1 MIKVK
6 LCEVCGSPISRSDRK
21 FRRFSQ
27 RVWAKIRFCSR
38 QCARVAKRIDPLT
51 RIKRSVV
58 IDEKGCWV
66 WQLYKDKGGYG
77 RILVNYKSRIVP
89 RVVYKLFCGSIPLG
103 RHLHHKCH
111 NRSCCNPR
119 HLEPVTPF
127 ENIERSPKG
136 PTFVNRHRTHCSR
149 GHEFTSEN
157 TYIDRRGGR

>member
-1 MIKVK
+1 M
-6 LCEVCGSPISRSDRK
+6 
-21 FRRFSQ
+21 
-27 RVWAKIRFCSR
+27 
-38 QCARVAKRIDPLT
+38 
-51 RIKRSVV
+51 
-58 IDEKGCWV
+58 
-66 WQLYKDKGGYG
+66 
-77 RILVNYKSRIVP
+77 P
-89 RVVYKLFCGSIPLG
+89 RYEDGFLVYKLFCGSIPLG

-157 TYIDRRGGR
+157 TYIDRRKGR